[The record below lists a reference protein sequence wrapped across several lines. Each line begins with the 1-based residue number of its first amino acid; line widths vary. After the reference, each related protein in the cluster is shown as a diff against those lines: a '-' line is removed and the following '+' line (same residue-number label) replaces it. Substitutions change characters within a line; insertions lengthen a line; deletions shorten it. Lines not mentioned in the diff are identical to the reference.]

1 MGFPIPSKFLETF
14 FRLDSFLPS
23 PLDTAMKP
31 SPLFSLSLLFAL
43 PVLGQDDLAKQ
54 ILDATGIRGGFVV
67 HLGSGDGS
75 LTAALKAG
83 DGYQVQGL
91 ERDPAKVEAAR
102 KALRAKGVYGPVCID
117 RLEGGRLPYTTGM
130 VNLVVAEADQGIDRA
145 EIERILAPLG
155 VAYVKGKDGQWTKTQ
170 KPWPREIDDWT
181 HYLHNAGGNA
191 VAQDTVVGPPRRLQW
206 VGSPRWSRH
215 HDRMASMSAL
225 VSARGR
231 MFYIMDEGSRIS
243 IQLPPKWT
251 LIARDGFNG
260 TILWKREI
268 PEWSPHLWPLK
279 SGPTQLARRLVA
291 VDDRVYTTL
300 GIVAPISILDA
311 ATGTTIREL
320 AGSGGAEEIVV
331 SDGTVYAIVMKE
343 ERELAK
349 FLPKLN
355 TGDQGRV
362 KTEYAWNEVPRVI
375 MAFDAATGA
384 EKWHRVS
391 VVSPL
396 TLAAAGGRLYFH
408 DGEKVV
414 AANGDTGDTIWETRK
429 ADRVEVVNFN
439 FGPKLVVT
447 PDTVLFAGGDRKM
460 RAFEAATGEERWTAP
475 HARGGYQ
482 SPEDLLVAQG
492 KVWSAA
498 LTSGGDDGI
507 FYGRSLKTGEVEV
520 EFPPNVDTYWF
531 HHRCYIAKAT
541 ERFILPSR
549 TGIEFVDL
557 ASKDWEIHHWVR
569 GGCLYGVM
577 PCNGLTYAPPH
588 NCACYP
594 EAKLYG
600 FNAMAP
606 ATADGRDILPDP
618 LARRLEKG
626 PAYGAVPAERD
637 PSEADWPTYRGDNAR
652 SGATKHAV
660 DAASL
665 KEAWTADLGGR
676 LSSVVVAGGLAFVAQ
691 IDQHTVHA
699 LDAGSGAV
707 AWSYTTGGRVDSPP
721 TIHRGAV
728 IFGSADGWVYCLR
741 AEDGALAWRF
751 RASPQDRRIMAF
763 EQLESVWP
771 VHGNVLVEGGVIYTV
786 AGRSNFLDGGLRMY
800 RLDPATGN
808 VLGETV
814 IDDKDPETG
823 RNIQERLQTLQ
834 MPVGLPDIL
843 SASGGYVYMKSQQF
857 DLDGNRLEIGPHTGD
872 AARHAAVQKGDG
884 RHLFAPMSFLDQEWF
899 HRSYW
904 VYGKNFSG
912 GHNGYYQAAKNTPGG
927 RILVFDEDK
936 VYGFGRKPEYLK
948 WTTTME
954 HQLFSAPIEAPEGAL
969 AATDITDQE
978 TRRGENLPPAVQQ
991 GKAKGKAKAKGKGK
1005 GKAATGAAAAGSS
1018 GASLVAF
1025 QRAASLNPAG
1035 KALAVEAWVKA
1046 EGREGVIVSRGGP
1059 SAGFALY
1066 VQAGKPAFAIR
1077 AKQEV
1082 SQVGAQ
1088 QPLGRDWTHL
1098 AGVLTPDLQLRLYV
1112 DGKLAAEAPAKAL
1125 IDVDPA
1131 QEMAIGADEGGSVGD
1146 YPQTFSFKGLI
1157 DEVRLHF
1164 GAVADGEIAA
1174 SAAGDPVAPAAARTV
1189 LSLSFDE
1196 GDAHDHS
1203 GQQNHGTLSGPVT
1216 PVKEGRRGAALQFAG
1231 GGRAGGGGGPA
1242 GTLVQFHWTQDIPII
1257 ARALIKT
1264 ADAVLVA
1271 GPPDLM
1277 DEEATFADLTEGDP
1291 EVRRLLAEQDA
1302 ALEGK
1307 KGAIL
1312 RAVSAEDGT
1321 TIREFALPSPP
1332 AWDGMAAAG
1341 GRIFVATVDGKV
1353 MCWGK

>member
-1 MGFPIPSKFLETF
+1 MNMKTPLPFLLALALASPTF
-14 FRLDSFLPS
+14 
-23 PLDTAMKP
+23 AQ
-31 SPLFSLSLLFAL
+31 
-43 PVLGQDDLAKQ
+43 QDDAKR
-54 ILDATGIRGGFVV
+54 ILDATGIQGGFVV
-67 HLGSGDGS
+67 HIGSGDGS
-75 LTAALKAG
+75 LTAALKAN
-83 DGYQVQGL
+83 DSYQVQGL
-91 ERDPAKVEAAR
+91 DRDQAKVDAAR
-102 KALRAKGVYGPVCID
+102 KSLREKKLYGPVCIE
-117 RLEGGRLPYTTGM
+117 RLDGERLPYTTGM
-130 VNLVVAEADQGIDRA
+130 VNLVVSETDQGVPQA
-145 EIERILAPLG
+145 EIERVLAPLG
-155 VAYVKGKDGQWTKTQ
+155 VAYVKGKDGEWTKTQ
-170 KPWPREIDDWT
+170 KPWPTEIDDWT
-181 HYLHNAGGNA
+181 HYMHNAGGNA
-191 VAQDTVVGPPRRLQW
+191 VAQDTVVGPPRRMQW

-215 HDRMASMSAL
+215 HDRMASMSAM

-243 IQLPPKWT
+243 IQLPPKWH

-291 VDDRVYTTL
+291 VDDKVFTTL
-300 GIVAPISILDA
+300 GILAPISILDA
-311 ATGTTIREL
+311 ATGKTIREL

-331 SDGTVYAIVMKE
+331 SDDTVYAIVMKE
-343 ERELAK
+343 ERELAQYR
-349 FLPKLN
+349 PKMN

-362 KTEYAWNEVPRVI
+362 KNEYAWNEVPRVI
-375 MAFDAATGA
+375 MAFDAKTGA
-384 EKWHRVS
+384 EKWHKVS
-391 VVSPL
+391 IVSPL
-396 TLAAAGGRLYFH
+396 TLSAAGGRLYYH
-408 DGEKVV
+408 DGDKVI
-414 AANGDTGDTIWETRK
+414 AAKGDTGDVIWETEK
-429 ADRVEVVNFN
+429 ADRVAVVNFN

-460 RAFEAATGEERWTAP
+460 HAYEPDTGKERWNAP
-475 HARGGYQ
+475 HQRGGYQ

-498 LTSGGDDGI
+498 MTSGSDDGV

-557 ASKDWEIHHWVR
+557 ASKNWEIHHWVR

-594 EAKLYG
+594 ETKLYG
-600 FNAMAP
+600 INAMAP
-606 ATADGRDILPDP
+606 ASADGKDILPDP
-618 LARRLEKG
+618 IAQRLEKG
-626 PAYGAVPAERD
+626 PAYGSVPTDKDAAEG
-637 PSEADWPTYRGDNAR
+637 DWPTYRHDNGR
-652 SGATKHAV
+652 SGATKHEI
-660 DAASL
+660 DAAKL
-665 KEAWTADLGGR
+665 KNAWTADLGGR
-676 LSSVVVAGGLAFVAQ
+676 LSSIVVADGLAFVAQ

-699 LDAGSGAV
+699 IDAESGKI
-707 AWSYTTGGRVDSPP
+707 AWSFTAGGRVDSPP
-721 TIHRGAV
+721 TIYRGAV
-728 IFGSADGWVYCLR
+728 IFGSADGWVYCVR
-741 AEDGALAWRF
+741 AADGALTWRF

-763 EQLESVWP
+763 EQLESAWP
-771 VHGNVLVEGGVIYTV
+771 VHGNVLVEAGTIYTV

-800 RLDPATGN
+800 RLDPKTGQMI
-808 VLGETV
+808 GETV
-814 IDDKDPETG
+814 IDEKDPETG
-823 RNIQERLQTLQ
+823 RNIQEKLQTLQ

-857 DLDGNRLEIGPHTGD
+857 DLDGNRLEIGVNSGD
-872 AARHAAVQKGDG
+872 AARNAAVQKGDG

-904 VYGKNFSG
+904 VYGKSFSG

-969 AATDITDQE
+969 AKTDITDADV
-978 TRRGENLPPAVQQ
+978 RRGNQPPAVQKGK
-991 GKAKGKAKAKGKGK
+991 GKAKADGKAKGKGK
-1005 GKAATGAAAAGSS
+1005 AAATAATAPVGSS
-1018 GASLVAF
+1018 GASLIGF
-1025 QRAASLNPAG
+1025 QKAASLNPAG

-1046 EGREGVIVSRGGP
+1046 EGKEGVIVSRGGP
-1059 SAGFALY
+1059 SAGFSLY
-1066 VQAGKPAFAIR
+1066 MQAGKPAFAIR
-1077 AKQEV
+1077 AATEV
-1082 SQVGAQ
+1082 SQIGAQ
-1088 QPLGRDWTHL
+1088 LPLAGEWTHL
-1098 AGVLTPDLQLRLYV
+1098 AGVLSSDKKLKLYV
-1112 DGKLAAEAPAKAL
+1112 NGELAVEGAAKAL

-1131 QEMAIGADEGGSVGD
+1131 QEMLIGADESGSVGD
-1146 YPQTFSFKGLI
+1146 YPQTFAFKGMI

-1164 GAVADGEIAA
+1164 GDVTDAEIAT
-1174 SAAGDPVAPAAARTV
+1174 SAKGEPVAPAAAQTV
-1189 LSLSFDE
+1189 LSVDFND

-1203 GQQNHGTLSGPVT
+1203 GQQNHGAPSGPVT
-1216 PVKEGRRGAALQFAG
+1216 PVKEGKRGGAMHFAG
-1231 GGRAGGGGGPA
+1231 GGSGGGKNNNGPA
-1242 GTLVQFHWTQDIPII
+1242 GTLVQFHWTKDIPII
-1257 ARALIKT
+1257 ARAMVKT
-1264 ADAVLVA
+1264 AGAVFVA

-1277 DEEATFADLTEGDP
+1277 NEEETFTELTEGDP
-1291 EVRRLLAEQDA
+1291 EVQKLLAEQDA
-1302 ALEGK
+1302 ALEGQ

-1321 TIREFALPSPP
+1321 TIHEFELPSPP

-1341 GRIFVATVDGKV
+1341 GKIFVATVDGKV
-1353 MCWGK
+1353 ICWGE